1 MRLSLHTLKHL
12 AVSVKKLAKI
22 EKNNESKNFILNLI
36 RRVTFNNILYIRV
49 EYCSSSQ
56 LTLRSTV
63 KHNHSGLK
71 HAIHESVR
79 EIGKKTATVISIDS
93 QQVKRKKSNADK
105 KGWVRQLELTKLF
118 KLNTRDHFSITGIAK
133 LETTNALTTMVS
145 AFCYA

>member
-1 MRLSLHTLKHL
+1 MK
-12 AVSVKKLAKI
+12 
-22 EKNNESKNFILNLI
+22 KNNESKNLILNLI

-105 KGWVRQLELTKLF
+105 KRVGETARTDCKLF